1 METTVKDTAWS
12 SLKARGSKTNKKKSS
27 EEIFR
32 RKYRIIFEASEKEKN
47 SGRQREWTALMGSR
61 EDRVV
66 KKRQCEDLRIKKS
79 KSFKKEEESE

>member
-1 METTVKDTAWS
+1 MEAGIKRTIHRALFTMETTVKDTSWS

-66 KKRQCEDLRIKKS
+66 KKDTM
-79 KSFKKEEESE
+79 